1 MMYEERTVIDPIE
14 RVKRLEAQLKEME
27 ACFAEKAEM
36 MERRCV
42 KAEEDSKYW
51 QMRCDE
57 IEHALKIRNAQLAVV
72 QMIFTGEMY
81 DY

>member
-1 MMYEERTVIDPIE
+1 MMYEERTVLDPIE
-14 RVKRLEAQLKEME
+14 RVKKLEAQLQEME
-27 ACFAEKAEM
+27 ACFAEKAEK
-36 MERRCV
+36 MERRCC
-42 KAEEDSKYW
+42 KAEEESKYW
-51 QMRCDE
+51 QSRCDE